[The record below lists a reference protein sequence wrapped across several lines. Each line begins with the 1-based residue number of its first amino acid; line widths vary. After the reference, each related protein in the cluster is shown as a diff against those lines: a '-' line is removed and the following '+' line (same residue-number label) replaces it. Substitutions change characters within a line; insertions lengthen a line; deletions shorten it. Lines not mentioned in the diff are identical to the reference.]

1 MVAVQSGTTSAPNST
16 SKSSHSV
23 PPSNSSQYPTPS
35 ANSTLAE
42 CGIVDVW
49 AHNLE
54 AEFRK
59 IRKII
64 QKYPF
69 VAMDTEFP
77 GIVCRPIA
85 HFQNATDY
93 QYQQVCTNVNLLR
106 LIQVGIT
113 FFDEQGRIPT
123 PQSTW
128 QFNFRFSLKYYI

>member
-16 SKSSHSV
+16 SKPSSHSSV
-23 PPSNSSQYPTPS
+23 PSTNSSQFPAPS

-69 VAMDTEFP
+69 VAMV
-77 GIVCRPIA
+77 II
-85 HFQNATDY
+85 
-93 QYQQVCTNVNLLR
+93 LLF
-106 LIQVGIT
+106 II
-113 FFDEQGRIPT
+113 
-123 PQSTW
+123 
-128 QFNFRFSLKYYI
+128 YIYKIIM